1 MSLKRWLVFL
11 ALGVQAVLILTAAG
25 GYWLSWQQTKKIEA
39 QRFKAHIGVLADQIQ
54 IRAQELGAWVGGLA
68 QDPRVLAA
76 SSGQEVAAEE
86 QRLARLIPAAVQVR
100 ILPLEAEH
108 WQSLSFADLDL
119 VRRAEAEDPPLAV
132 HGLGSSAG
140 YVAVARA
147 IKGGD
152 GPRGVLLVGIS
163 LDWLQALL
171 PPPASGA
178 IGLFQGNL
186 RLVYRGDAALQ
197 ALPPFEVVN
206 IPHTAWQLK
215 YWKAEGDLWG
225 NLALLALALALISS
239 MFWLAWRS
247 FNQALEQDRSALFA
261 LVQDLI
267 VGAVRGNYS
276 LKLLELEP
284 LLIRL
289 LQLLPPETPSAVK
302 PETPK
307 ALPQVD
313 RQNRVEVSVGEAM
326 PGPEKAKVSV
336 AVPEAIFKASQIL
349 GTPDTLTPAVA
360 YELGRA
366 IGSEAGA
373 LGEQS
378 LMVGCDARPESQAL
392 ARALIEG
399 LRASGRDV
407 IDLGK
412 VPTPMLEFATHYL
425 PVRSG
430 VMVTGGPHPPQYNGI
445 KLVLAQEPWCG
456 DKLKR
461 LRQRLEVGELSSGLG
476 MLESRDLLADYIGAI
491 VDDIQIARPLKLIVD
506 CGAGIAAQAVPA
518 LLRTLGCT
526 VEESHQREMLNPFAP
541 HALERLRDKVQKD
554 PEAELGL
561 AFAGDGS
568 RLAVID
574 SAGNWI
580 LPDRV
585 LMLLAADVLAREPGA
600 DIVFDVECG
609 LSLASYILQHGGRP
623 VLAAC
628 GSCALYAKMV
638 EVGAALGGGFGGQLV
653 FRERWFGIAD
663 AIYGAA
669 RLLEILASEPIE
681 SAEVF
686 AGLPQAVATPQ
697 LRVAVTEDKIAQ
709 ILRVLV
715 ASADKF
721 FHDAKITSLDGVR
734 VDFADGWGSVRASHA
749 VPALV
754 FRFEA
759 EDEPA
764 LTRIQTRFR
773 EWFEVVELT
782 LELPFGKENSA

>member
-11 ALGVQAVLILTAAG
+11 ALGTQTVLVLTAAG
-25 GYWLSWQQTKKIEA
+25 GDWLTWQQAKRVEV
-39 QRFKAHIGVLADQIQ
+39 QRFESYVSACAAQIQ
-54 IRAQELGAWVGGLA
+54 TRAQELGAWVAGLA
-68 QDPRVLAA
+68 QDPHLLAVF
-76 SSGQEVAAEE
+76 SGQEVKAEE

-100 ILPLEAEH
+100 ILPLEENR
-108 WQSLSFADLDL
+108 WQADLSFADLDL
-119 VRRAEAEDPPLAV
+119 VRRAEAENPPLAV

-147 IKGGD
+147 IKGEEG
-152 GPRGVLLVGIS
+152 GPLGVLLVGIS
-163 LDWLQALL
+163 LDWLAALL
-171 PPPASGA
+171 PTPASGA
-178 IGLFQGNL
+178 LGLFQGNL

-197 ALPPFEVVN
+197 ALPPFAVVQ

-215 YWKAEGDLWG
+215 YWTAEAAGNLWG
-225 NLALLALALALISS
+225 NLALLALALAFISS
-239 MFWLAWRS
+239 LFWLTWRG
-247 FNQALEQDRSALFA
+247 FARALAQDQAVLFA
-261 LVQDLI
+261 LVQDLFA
-267 VGAVRGNYS
+267 GASCGNYS
-276 LKLLELEP
+276 LKLVELEP

-289 LQLLPPETPSAVK
+289 LHLQPPQMPPAAELETPTAERQGSA
-302 PETPK
+302 ETQLPK
-307 ALPQVD
+307 TTPGKAPAS
-313 RQNRVEVSVGEAM
+313 VSV
-326 PGPEKAKVSV
+326 P
-336 AVPEAIFKASQIL
+336 VPEAIFKAAEIL
-349 GTPDTLTPAVA
+349 GTTESLTPAVA

-366 IGSEAGA
+366 IGSEASA
-373 LGEQS
+373 LGEQG
-378 LMVGCDARPESQAL
+378 LVVGYDARPASQAL
-392 ARALIEG
+392 ARALSEG

-445 KLVLAQEPWCG
+445 KLVLAQEPWWG
-456 DKLKR
+456 DKLKY
-461 LRQRLEVGELSSGLG
+461 LRRRLEAGELSAGLG

-491 VDDIQIARPLKLIVD
+491 IDDVQLARPLKVIVD
-506 CGAGIAAQAVPA
+506 CGSGVAVQTVPA

-526 VEESHQREMLNPFAP
+526 VEESHQREMLDPFAP
-541 HALERLRDKVQKD
+541 RALERLCAKVQKD

-561 AFAGDGS
+561 AFSGDGG

-585 LMLLAADVLAREPGA
+585 SMLLAADVLVREPGA

-609 LSLASYILQHGGRP
+609 RSLASYILQHGGRP
-623 VLAAC
+623 VMAAC
-628 GSCALYAKMV
+628 GSCAIHAKMV
-638 EVGAALGGGFGGQLV
+638 EVGAAFGGGFGGQLV
-653 FRERWFGIAD
+653 FRERWFGVAD

-669 RLLEILASEPIE
+669 RLVEVLASEPVE
-681 SAEVF
+681 SAEIF

-697 LRVAVTEDKIAQ
+697 LRVAVAEDESAQ

-721 FHDAKITSLDGVR
+721 FHDAKITALDGVR
-734 VDFADGWGSVRASHA
+734 VDFADGWGSVRASRSLP
-749 VPALV
+749 VLV

-759 EDEPA
+759 DDAPA
-764 LTRIQTRFR
+764 LTRIQARFR
-773 EWFEVVELT
+773 EWFEVLELT
-782 LELPFGKENSA
+782 LELPFGKENST